1 MSRIS
6 RSWLASVRGVLVAM
20 LFVWFPVC
28 QPSSEAADVGS
39 DRELCRRLWEG
50 HLEAVQ
56 ALQPEKVPFAKDA
69 VLIYPDMP
77 ELRGDAIQTHLAKTF
92 ASLKIIEAGF
102 KIERCEVVGGR
113 AYTFVTVDELIQ
125 EGAAPPTR
133 RHARCATVWEQQAD
147 KSWQM
152 AHFLV
157 NYRKPEPR

>member
-6 RSWLASVRGVLVAM
+6 RSWLASVRGVLAAM
-20 LFVWFPVC
+20 LFAWFPAC
-28 QPSSEAADVGS
+28 QQRSEAADVGS

-50 HLEAVQ
+50 HLEAVK

-92 ASLKIIEAGF
+92 ASVKIIEAGF
-102 KIERCEVVGGR
+102 KIERCEVVGAR

-133 RHARCATVWEQQAD
+133 RHARCATVWEQQPD
-147 KSWQM
+147 RSWQM